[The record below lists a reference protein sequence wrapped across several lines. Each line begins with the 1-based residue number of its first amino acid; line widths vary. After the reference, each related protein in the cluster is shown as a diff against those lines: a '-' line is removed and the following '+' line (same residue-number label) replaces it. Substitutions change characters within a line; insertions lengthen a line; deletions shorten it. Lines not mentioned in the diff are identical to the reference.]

1 MALNPSIILAGQTPD
16 VMGAMDA
23 GRLAAESQI
32 GLNRQN
38 ALAELYRT
46 QGAGIAAGDQNAL
59 NALAQFDPTAA
70 LGVQDARLGMDQTRL
85 QMDATRQDM
94 QFSAEKMAMLRE
106 ESKREAEAALREQAA
121 TLTKEQLA
129 AEQAA
134 LSEAL
139 TGGAFFYQNKDKAG
153 YDAFLQSKG
162 LDPAEFPFEAFP
174 AHAASVEGVL
184 DAMKTFAPPTIS
196 PNERFKVAGST
207 LFDLGAEGGPAPV
220 GQGQIAEEVVMGADG
235 KPIVIK
241 GPPGTTAKFTEGQSK
256 DNVYA
261 TRAEGALARLE
272 PVADALT
279 SRAGVVGEAASGI
292 TLGLS
297 RGMMQTDE
305 FQLARQAGDEFLQA
319 ILRKDTGAAI
329 TADEQSLYGKTYLPQ
344 VGDSPAV
351 LAQKRVSRAGALE
364 AIRAGMNQAQI
375 EAVAR
380 ADAATIAR
388 LAQQDGGTPA
398 ATPKTAPSAAV
409 EMSDEDFLKA
419 MGLE

>member
-16 VMGAMDA
+16 IMGSMDR
-23 GRLAAESQI
+23 GRQAAESQI
-32 GLNRQN
+32 SLNRQN
-38 ALAELYRT
+38 ALAQLYRT

-59 NALAQFDPTAA
+59 NALAQFDPNAA

-85 QMDATRQDM
+85 QMEATRQDM

-106 ESKREAEAALREQAA
+106 ESKREAEAALAQQAA
-121 TLTKEQLA
+121 TLTAEQLA

-364 AIRAGMNQAQI
+364 AIRAGMNHAQI

-388 LAQQDGGTPA
+388 LAQQDGGAAPA
-398 ATPKTAPSAAV
+398 APSETKPKR
-409 EMSDEDFLKA
+409 LKFNPET
-419 MGLE
+419 GELE